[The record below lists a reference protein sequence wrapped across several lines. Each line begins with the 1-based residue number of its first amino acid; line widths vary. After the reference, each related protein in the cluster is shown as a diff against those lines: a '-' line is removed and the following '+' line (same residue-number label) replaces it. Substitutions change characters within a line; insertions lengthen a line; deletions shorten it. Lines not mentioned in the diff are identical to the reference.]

1 MFVPYR
7 WKNYFILSS
16 AAVSCLK
23 SVLYSSGS
31 MLCCCCWEISCNAA
45 ELMLQ
50 QRFTPADPLC
60 QTPQVQL
67 QFPEQDDRVPGK

>member
-1 MFVPYR
+1 M
-7 WKNYFILSS
+7 
-16 AAVSCLK
+16 
-23 SVLYSSGS
+23 SG
-31 MLCCCCWEISCNAA
+31 
-45 ELMLQ
+45 ELLLQ